1 MTRGL
6 FPWKRRGRF
15 HGKRCG
21 PSAARRV
28 FFRKCGFR
36 KTILIYFAPQAR
48 NSPEGLFAAGAANS
62 AGEGG
67 GKVVEENGFSVTLE
81 AASGW
86 FLTLVFKIFKALGL
100 PRALNRAFYARL

>member
-1 MTRGL
+1 VADSTEKGA
-6 FPWKRRGRF
+6 GR
-15 HGKRCG
+15 
-21 PSAARRV
+21 ARPAGC
-28 FFRKCGFR
+28 FSENAISG